1 MTVAKVVN
9 RFTGRCV
16 WVYMKRTLGTKQE
29 QEARRLVAGRLL
41 LAGKKNIDVIR
52 ALKVAPSSVGRW
64 KAIVQC
70 HGLEGLRTTPSAGR
84 PPKLSR
90 ARMKTLTRILLKGAQ
105 AAGFSS
111 DLWTGKR
118 VAQVIRR
125 KFKVDYHPHHV
136 LKLLRQLAFTP
147 QKPQRRA
154 RQQDPDALERWRS
167 IEWPRIKKGQ
177 PVGASR

>member
-1 MTVAKVVN
+1 
-9 RFTGRCV
+9 
-16 WVYMKRTLGTKQE
+16 MKKTRTLGSKRE
-29 QEARRLVAGRLL
+29 QEARRLAAGRLL
-41 LAGKKNIDVIR
+41 LKGEKNVDVVR
-52 ALKVAPSSVGRW
+52 ALNVSPSSVRRW
-64 KAIVQC
+64 KKIVGR
-70 HGLEGLRTTPSAGR
+70 HGLEGLPTKPVAGR

-90 ARMKTLTRILLKGAQ
+90 RRRKTLVRILLKGAR
-105 AAGFSS
+105 AAGFPA

-136 LKLLRQLAFTP
+136 LKILRQLDLTP

-154 RQQDPDALERWRS
+154 RQQNPDALERWRDV
-167 IEWPRIKKGQ
+167 EWPRIKKGR